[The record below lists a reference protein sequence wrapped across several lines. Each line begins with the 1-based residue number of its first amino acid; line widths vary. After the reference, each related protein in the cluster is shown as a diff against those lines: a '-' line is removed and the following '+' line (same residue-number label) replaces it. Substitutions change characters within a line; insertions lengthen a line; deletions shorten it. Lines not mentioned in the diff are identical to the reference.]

1 MKYQATAERVAKI
14 SNPEEETNE
23 VVDVGSETGD
33 MLKVKEIEQG
43 PKDNHRL
50 HPQGLP
56 PN

>member
-56 PN
+56 PY